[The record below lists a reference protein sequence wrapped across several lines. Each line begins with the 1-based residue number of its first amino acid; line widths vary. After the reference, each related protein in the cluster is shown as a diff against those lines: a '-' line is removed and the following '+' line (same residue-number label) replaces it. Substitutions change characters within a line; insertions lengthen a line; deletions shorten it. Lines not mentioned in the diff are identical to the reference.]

1 MRFVLLALA
10 ALLCSVAHADTV
22 CINGR
27 CGIVRSQR
35 VVVHSDAPSSVVVST
50 PRSVTVVSA
59 QEHADHLAA
68 TNTFVHCG
76 RRGGGYEGLGF
87 STSGGPDAACR
98 NACYWGQ
105 RRVREIGTAWCPA
118 RRGWIAVVRYE

>member
-1 MRFVLLALA
+1 MRFAFLAL
-10 ALLCSVAHADTV
+10 ALLCSAAHADTV

-27 CGIVRSQR
+27 CGLVRHQK
-35 VVVHSDAPSSVVVST
+35 VVVHSDAPSSVIVST

-59 QEHADHLAA
+59 QEHAEHLAS
-68 TNTFVHCG
+68 TNGFSHCN

-87 STSGGPDAACR
+87 STAGPDAACQS
-98 NACYWGQ
+98 ACFWGK

>member
-1 MRFVLLALA
+1 MRFALLALA
-10 ALLCSVAHADTV
+10 ALLCSAAYADTV

-27 CGIVRSQR
+27 CSLLRPQR
-35 VVVHSDAPSSVVVST
+35 VVVHNDAPASVIVST

-59 QEHADHLAA
+59 QSHADHLAS
-68 TNTFVHCG
+68 TNGFSHCN

-87 STSGGPDAACR
+87 STSSPDHACR
-98 NACYWGQ
+98 SACFWGT

>member
-1 MRFVLLALA
+1 MRQVLFAFA
-10 ALLCSVAHADTV
+10 AVFSCVASAHADTTV

-27 CGIVRSQR
+27 CGIRQPR
-35 VVVHSDAPSSVVVST
+35 VVVQT
-50 PRSVTVVSA
+50 VTA
-59 QEHADHLAA
+59 QGHADHLAV

-87 STSGGPDAACR
+87 STVSPDAACR
-98 NACYWGQ
+98 RACFWGQ

-118 RRGWIAVVRYE
+118 RRGWVAVVRYE